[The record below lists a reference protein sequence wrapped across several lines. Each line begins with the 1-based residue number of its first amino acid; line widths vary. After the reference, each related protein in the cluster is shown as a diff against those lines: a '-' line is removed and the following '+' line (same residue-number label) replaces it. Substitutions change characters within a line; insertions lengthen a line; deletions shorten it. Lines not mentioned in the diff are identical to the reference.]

1 MIWDLVYV
9 SGIIYF
15 ASAVGF
21 LFFDTGNTVRVV
33 PAKCR
38 SHAVLDQCYEDLGI
52 ANLLVRRPMT
62 IAQKQQ
68 RLTEHISSIKT
79 TRPTLKNNEVY
90 LKDADIIENKSVSAL
105 AVLYISCDNSVFKC
119 SLKRDGIGLVTDHVQ
134 HVCDT
139 QNKIVNLCVINST
152 LFIATSDL
160 VFSYSL
166 EGGFLEGTDFRA
178 RALCVYKDDLL
189 FKDSD

>member
-1 MIWDLVYV
+1 M
-9 SGIIYF
+9 
-15 ASAVGF
+15 
-21 LFFDTGNTVRVV
+21 
-33 PAKCR
+33 
-38 SHAVLDQCYEDLGI
+38 
-52 ANLLVRRPMT
+52 
-62 IAQKQQ
+62 
-68 RLTEHISSIKT
+68 
-79 TRPTLKNNEVY
+79 
-90 LKDADIIENKSVSAL
+90 KDADIIENKSVSAL

-166 EGGFLEGTDFRA
+166 EDPWKALISGLE
-178 RALCVYKDDLL
+178 LCVFIKVICFLQTQIGIM
-189 FKDSD
+189 

>member
-105 AVLYISCDNSVFKC
+105 AVVDMYVLYISCCNSVFKC

-139 QNKIVNLCVINST
+139 QNKIVNLCVIIST
-152 LFIATSDL
+152 LLPSSL
-160 VFSYSL
+160 SSSYYICPPSIIFYL
-166 EGGFLEGTDFRA
+166 ALLLSFL
-178 RALCVYKDDLL
+178 
-189 FKDSD
+189 